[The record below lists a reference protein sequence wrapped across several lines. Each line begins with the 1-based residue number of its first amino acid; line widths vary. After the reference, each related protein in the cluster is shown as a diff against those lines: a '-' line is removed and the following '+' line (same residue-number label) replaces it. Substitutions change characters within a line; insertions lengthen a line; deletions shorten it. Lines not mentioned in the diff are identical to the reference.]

1 MPKVRNLMPK
11 REREFGTGRS
21 MRPFTHSMDEFFEN
35 YLPRRWMEDFFEPM
49 SWKRTPWSEA
59 GDMYAVWPTVDIID
73 RKDALVVRAEMPG
86 VEKDDLEVTIAGD
99 RLTLEA
105 KRDFKGEEKKE
116 DFFRTE
122 IAYGRIFRVVN
133 LPVAVDGD
141 RAKAEMKDGIVEIW
155 LPKVEVTEPH
165 KVKVA

>member
-1 MPKVRNLMPK
+1 MPNVRNLVPK
-11 REREFGTGRS
+11 RHRGTDTTRS
-21 MRPFTHSMDEFFEN
+21 LRPFTHGLDEFFWN
-35 YLPRRWMEDFFEPM
+35 DFPRRWMEGFFDPLM
-49 SWKRTPWSEA
+49 RTSWPEGGESF
-59 GDMYAVWPTVDIID
+59 AVWPTVDIID
-73 RKDALVVRAEMPG
+73 RNDALVVRAEIPG
-86 VEKDDLEVTIAGD
+86 VDKDDLDITIAGD

-105 KRDFKGEEKKE
+105 KRDHKEEEKKE

-122 IAYGRIFRVVN
+122 IAYGRMFRVVN

-141 RAKAEMKDGIVEIW
+141 KAKAEMKDGIVEIW